1 MLFKL
6 KLSSPSWSRI
16 LDNLLVSSPDALLL
30 SYKKP
35 VAAQVH
41 VSNILN
47 TARWQVDDDMNV
59 KMNFKLC
66 D

>member
-1 MLFKL
+1 MLSF
-6 KLSSPSWSRI
+6 
-16 LDNLLVSSPDALLL
+16 
-30 SYKKP
+30 KKP

-47 TARWQVDDDMNV
+47 TARWQVDNDMNV
-59 KMNFKLC
+59 KKNFKPA